1 MPNTLR
7 IKRRASGNAGAP
19 ASLANAELAYN
30 EVDDVLYYGKGTGG
44 AGGTATTV
52 EAIGGTGAMVTRA
65 SAQTISGAKD
75 FTAVPVVSG
84 SLATSDNSTK
94 VATTAFVKAQT
105 YALTASASQDVS
117 VSGSTSGVNATINSG
132 AVTLAKMA
140 NLPAFTLIGNNTN
153 GSGAPTALVA
163 SYVKSMLNI
172 DANDILNFQAKVR
185 ENRISDLATPNV
197 DFSVGGNR
205 ILFVGTPVVG
215 TDAANKNYVDS
226 VAQGLD
232 AKPSVRAATTANITL
247 SGTQTIDGVA
257 LAANE
262 RVLVK
267 NQSIGTQNGIYA
279 VSAGS
284 WTRVTDADDIEK
296 LRSAFVFVEQGTVNG
311 DTGWTCTVDLGAT
324 WGATAITWV
333 QFSGAGTYTAG
344 SGLTLS
350 GSAFSISTS
359 YAGQTSITT
368 LGTISTGT
376 WQGTAISATYID
388 SAIARLAS
396 PTFTGRVT
404 MPAAGSGTGLK
415 INSGWIASPTSS
427 DSGVIEYDGGVV
439 NFINSSGQRRRLFS
453 EGSSIDAS
461 NIGDTTPASGTFNA
475 LATMAGYNAVFNGN
489 IIAKANI
496 NLNGAAAAVLTLPGG
511 STSKVP
517 IFLTSGTLATTAVAH
532 GVEWDGTSL
541 YVTNSSAARKTVAY
555 TDSSITGNAAN
566 VTGTVAIANG
576 GTGQTSKAAAFNA
589 LSPTTTLGDFVYHDG
604 SNNVRLAGSTAA
616 AKRFLTQTGNGTV
629 SAAPAWGTI
638 TSGDVSGLVASAT
651 TDTTN
656 ASNITSGTL
665 ADGRIA
671 AALTGKT
678 YNSLT
683 LTAAAT
689 GFTIAGGTASKTLT
703 LSNTITLAGTDSA
716 TLNIGGGGTLGSAAF
731 TASTAYATAAQGTK
745 ADNVGAVNG
754 IIKSNGSASFS
765 AAVAGTDFISPNSDL
780 DGGTF

>member
-30 EVDDVLYYGKGTGG
+30 EIDDTLYYGKGSGG
-44 AGGTATTV
+44 AGGSATTI
-52 EAIGGTGAMVTRA
+52 EAIAGAGAVVTRA

-105 YALTASASQDVS
+105 YALTAAASQDVS

-185 ENRISDLATPNV
+185 ENRISDLATPTV

-324 WGATAITWV
+324 WGATALTWV

-376 WQGTAISATYID
+376 WQATAINASYID

-404 MPAAGSGTGLK
+404 MPAAGASTGLK
-415 INSGWIASPTSS
+415 INVGWLSSFSAS
-427 DSGVIEYDGGVV
+427 DSGVIEYDGGVI

-461 NIGDTTPASGTFNA
+461 NIGDTTPASGSFTS
-475 LATMAGYNAVFNGN
+475 LATLAGYNAVFNGGL
-489 IIAKANI
+489 IAKGNI
-496 NLNGAAAAVLTLPGG
+496 NLNGATAAVLTLPGG
-511 STSKVP
+511 SASKVP
-517 IFLTSGTLATTAVAH
+517 VFLTSGVLATTAVAH
-532 GVEWDGTSL
+532 GVEWDGTNL
-541 YVTNSSAARKTVAY
+541 YVTNSAAARKTVAF
-555 TDSSITGNAAN
+555 TDSSISGNAATVTNGVYTTGSYADPAWITSLSKSKVGLAN
-566 VTGTVAIANG
+566 VENTALSTWAGSGNITTIGTLSSGTVPVARI
-576 GTGQTSKAAAFNA
+576 
-589 LSPTTTLGDFVYHDG
+589 
-604 SNNVRLAGSTAA
+604 
-616 AKRFLTQTGNGTV
+616 
-629 SAAPAWGTI
+629 
-638 TSGDVSGLVASAT
+638 SGLAASAT

-656 ASNITSGTL
+656 ASNISSGTL
-665 ADGRIA
+665 ADARIA

-683 LTAAAT
+683 LTANTT
-689 GFTIAGGTASKTLT
+689 GFALAGGTTAKTLT
-703 LSNTITLAGTDSA
+703 VANTLTLAGTDSA
-716 TLNIGGGGTLGSAAF
+716 TLNIDGGGTLGSAAF
-731 TASTAYATAAQGTK
+731 TASSAYATASQGTK

-754 IIKSNGSASFS
+754 IVKVNGSAVFS
-765 AAVAGTDFISPNSDL
+765 AAVAGTDFLAPSSDV

>member
-30 EVDDVLYYGKGTGG
+30 EIDDTLYYGKGSGG
-44 AGGTATTV
+44 AGGSATTI
-52 EAIGGTGAMVTRA
+52 EAIAGAGAVVTRA

-105 YALTASASQDVS
+105 YALTAAASQDVS

-185 ENRISDLATPNV
+185 ENRISDLATPTV

-324 WGATAITWV
+324 WGATALTWV

-376 WQGTAISATYID
+376 WQAAAINASYID

-404 MPAAGSGTGLK
+404 MPAAGASTGLK
-415 INSGWIASPTSS
+415 INVGWLSSFSAS
-427 DSGVIEYDGGVV
+427 DSGVIEYDGGVI

-461 NIGDTTPASGTFNA
+461 NIGDTTPASGSFTS
-475 LATMAGYNAVFNGN
+475 LATLAGYNAVFNGGL
-489 IIAKANI
+489 IAKGNI
-496 NLNGAAAAVLTLPGG
+496 NLNGATAAVLTLPGG
-511 STSKVP
+511 SASKVP
-517 IFLTSGTLATTAVAH
+517 VFLTSGVLATTAVAH
-532 GVEWDGTSL
+532 GVEWDGTNL
-541 YVTNSSAARKTVAY
+541 YVTNSAAARKTVAF
-555 TDSSITGNAAN
+555 TDSSISGNAATVTNGVYTTGSYADPAWITSLSKSKVGLAN
-566 VTGTVAIANG
+566 VENTALSTWAGSGNITTIGTLSSGTVPVA
-576 GTGQTSKAAAFNA
+576 
-589 LSPTTTLGDFVYHDG
+589 
-604 SNNVRLAGSTAA
+604 R
-616 AKRFLTQTGNGTV
+616 
-629 SAAPAWGTI
+629 
-638 TSGDVSGLVASAT
+638 VSGLAASAT

-656 ASNITSGTL
+656 ASNISSGTL
-665 ADGRIA
+665 ADARIA

-678 YNSLT
+678 YNGLT
-683 LTAAAT
+683 LTANTT
-689 GFTIAGGTASKTLT
+689 GFALAGGTTAKTLT
-703 LSNTITLAGTDSA
+703 VANTLTLAGADSA
-716 TLNIGGGGTLGSAAF
+716 TLNIDGGGTLGSAAF
-731 TASTAYATAAQGTK
+731 TASSAYATASQGTK

-754 IIKSNGSASFS
+754 IVKVNGSALFT
-765 AAVAGTDFISPNSDL
+765 AAVAGTDFLAPSSDV

>member
-30 EVDDVLYYGKGTGG
+30 EIDDTLYYGKGSGG
-44 AGGTATTV
+44 AGGSATTI
-52 EAIGGTGAMVTRA
+52 EAIAGAGAVVTRA

-185 ENRISDLATPNV
+185 ENRISDLATPTV

-324 WGATAITWV
+324 WGATALTWV

-376 WQGTAISATYID
+376 WQATSINASYID

-404 MPAAGSGTGLK
+404 MPAAGASTGLK
-415 INSGWIASPTSS
+415 INVGWLSSFSAS
-427 DSGVIEYDGGVV
+427 DSGVIEYDGGVI

-461 NIGDTTPASGTFNA
+461 NIGDTTPASGSFTS
-475 LATMAGYNAVFNGN
+475 LATLAGYNAVFNGGL
-489 IIAKANI
+489 IAKGNI
-496 NLNGAAAAVLTLPGG
+496 NLNGATAAVLTLPGG
-511 STSKVP
+511 SASKVP
-517 IFLTSGTLATTAVAH
+517 VFLTSGVLATTAVAH
-532 GVEWDGTSL
+532 GVEWDGTNL
-541 YVTNSSAARKTVAY
+541 YVTNSAAARKTVAF
-555 TDSSITGNAAN
+555 TDSSISGNAATVTNGVYTTGSYADPAWITSLSKSKVGLAN
-566 VTGTVAIANG
+566 VENTALSTWAGSGNITTIGTLSSGTVPVARI
-576 GTGQTSKAAAFNA
+576 
-589 LSPTTTLGDFVYHDG
+589 
-604 SNNVRLAGSTAA
+604 
-616 AKRFLTQTGNGTV
+616 
-629 SAAPAWGTI
+629 
-638 TSGDVSGLVASAT
+638 SGLAASAT

-656 ASNITSGTL
+656 ASNISSGTL
-665 ADGRIA
+665 ADARIA

-678 YNSLT
+678 YNGLT
-683 LTAAAT
+683 LTANTT
-689 GFTIAGGTASKTLT
+689 GFALAGGTTAKTLT
-703 LSNTITLAGTDSA
+703 VANTLTLAGADSA
-716 TLNIGGGGTLGSAAF
+716 TLNIDGGGTLGSAAF
-731 TASTAYATAAQGTK
+731 TASSAYATASQGTK

-754 IIKSNGSASFS
+754 IVKVNGSALFS
-765 AAVAGTDFISPNSDL
+765 AAVAGTDFLAPSSDV

>member
-30 EVDDVLYYGKGTGG
+30 EIDDTLYYGKGSGG
-44 AGGTATTV
+44 AGGSATTI
-52 EAIGGTGAMVTRA
+52 EAIAGAGAVVTRA

-105 YALTASASQDVS
+105 YALTAAASQDVS

-153 GSGAPTALVA
+153 GSGAPTPLVA

-185 ENRISDLATPNV
+185 ENRISDLATPTV
-197 DFSVGGNR
+197 DFSIGGNR

-324 WGATAITWV
+324 WGATALTWV

-376 WQGTAISATYID
+376 WQAAAINASYID

-404 MPAAGSGTGLK
+404 MPAAGASTGLK
-415 INSGWIASPTSS
+415 INVGWLSSFSAS
-427 DSGVIEYDGGVV
+427 DSGVIEYDGGVI

-461 NIGDTTPASGTFNA
+461 NIGDTTPASGSFTS
-475 LATMAGYNAVFNGN
+475 LATLAGYNAVFNGGL
-489 IIAKANI
+489 IAKGNI
-496 NLNGAAAAVLTLPGG
+496 NLNGATAAVLTLPGG
-511 STSKVP
+511 SASKVP
-517 IFLTSGTLATTAVAH
+517 VFLTSGVLATTAVAH
-532 GVEWDGTSL
+532 GVEWDGTNL
-541 YVTNSSAARKTVAY
+541 YVTNSAAARKTVAF
-555 TDSSITGNAAN
+555 TDSSISGNAATVTNGVYTTGSYADPAWITSLSKSKVGLAN
-566 VTGTVAIANG
+566 VENTALSTWAGSGNITTIGTLSSGTVPVA
-576 GTGQTSKAAAFNA
+576 
-589 LSPTTTLGDFVYHDG
+589 
-604 SNNVRLAGSTAA
+604 R
-616 AKRFLTQTGNGTV
+616 
-629 SAAPAWGTI
+629 
-638 TSGDVSGLVASAT
+638 VSGLAASAT

-656 ASNITSGTL
+656 ASNISSGTL
-665 ADGRIA
+665 ADARIA

-678 YNSLT
+678 YNGLT
-683 LTAAAT
+683 LTANTT
-689 GFTIAGGTASKTLT
+689 GFTLAGGTTAKTFTVANT
-703 LSNTITLAGTDSA
+703 LTLAGTDAS

-731 TASTAYATAAQGTK
+731 TASSAYATASQGTK

-754 IIKSNGSASFS
+754 IVKVNGSALFS
-765 AAVAGTDFISPNSDL
+765 AAVAGTDFLAPSSDV

>member
-65 SAQTISGAKD
+65 SAQTISGVKTFSALP
-75 FTAVPVVSG
+75 AISA
-84 SLATSDNSTK
+84 SLASSDNSTNI
-94 VATTAFVKAQT
+94 ATTAFVKAQG
-105 YALTASASQDVS
+105 YL
-117 VSGSTSGVNATINSG
+117 VSGGSITSAANQDATIGGTIG
-132 AVTLAKMA
+132 AVTIALKNVGSAGTYTKITTDAQGRVSSGTTLAASDIPTITAAKVSDFDTQVRTSRLDQMA
-140 NLPAFTLIGNNTN
+140 
-153 GSGAPTALVA
+153 APTAL
-163 SYVKSMLNI
+163 LNI
-172 DANDILNFQAKVR
+172 NGQIVR
-185 ENRISDLATPNV
+185 QVAD
-197 DFSVGGNR
+197 
-205 ILFVGTPVVG
+205 PVLSG
-215 TDAANKNYVDS
+215 DAANKGYVDS

-232 AKPSVRAATTANITL
+232 AKQSVIAATTANITL
-247 SGTQTIDGVA
+247 SGTQTIDGIA
-257 LAANE
+257 LADGN

-267 NQSIGTQNGIYA
+267 NQTTQSQNGIYI
-279 VSAGS
+279 VSTVG
-284 WTRVTDADDIEK
+284 WTRATDANTWDE
-296 LRSAFVFVEQGTVNG
+296 LRSAFVFVEQGTTNS
-311 DTGWTCTVDLGAT
+311 DTGWVCTANSGGTLET
-324 WGATAITWV
+324 TAVTWV
-333 QFSGAGTYTAG
+333 QFSGAGEYLAG
-344 SGLTLS
+344 TGLTLT
-350 GSAFSISTS
+350 GNTFSISSS
-359 YAGQTSITT
+359 YSGQNTITT
-368 LGTISTGT
+368 VGTISTGT
-376 WQGTAISATYID
+376 WQGTSINASYID
-388 SAIARLAS
+388 SAIARLAA
-396 PTFTGRVT
+396 PTFTGVVT
-404 MPAAGSGTGLK
+404 MPAASATSGLK
-415 INSGWIASPTSS
+415 IASGFIASVNSGY
-427 DSGVIEYDGGVV
+427 SGVIEYDGGVM

-461 NIGDTTPASGTFNA
+461 NIGETTPASGTFTF
-475 LATMAGYNAVFNGN
+475 LATMAGYNAVFNGGL
-489 IIAKANI
+489 IAKGNI
-496 NLNGAAAAVLTLPGG
+496 NLNGATAAVLTLPGG
-511 STSKVP
+511 STTKVP

-532 GVEWDGTSL
+532 GVEWDGTNL
-541 YVTNSSAARKTVAY
+541 YVTNSAAARKTVAY

-616 AKRFLTQTGNGTV
+616 TKRFLTQTGNGTV
-629 SAAPAWGTI
+629 SAAPSWGTI
-638 TSGDVSGLVASAT
+638 ASGDVSGLAASAT
-651 TDTTN
+651 TDATN
-656 ASNITSGTL
+656 ASNISSGTL
-665 ADGRIA
+665 ADARIA
-671 AALTGKT
+671 SALTGKT

-765 AAVAGTDFISPNSDL
+765 AAVAGTDFISPGSDL

>member
-30 EVDDVLYYGKGTGG
+30 EIDDTLYYGKGSGG
-44 AGGTATTV
+44 AGGSATTI
-52 EAIGGTGAMVTRA
+52 EAIAGAGAVVTRA

-105 YALTASASQDVS
+105 YALTAAASQDVS

-185 ENRISDLATPNV
+185 ENRISDLATPTV

-324 WGATAITWV
+324 WGATALTWV

-376 WQGTAISATYID
+376 WQATAINASYID

-404 MPAAGSGTGLK
+404 MPAAGASTGLK
-415 INSGWIASPTSS
+415 INVGWLSSFSAS
-427 DSGVIEYDGGVV
+427 DSGVIEYDGGVI

-461 NIGDTTPASGTFNA
+461 NIGDTTPASGSFTS
-475 LATMAGYNAVFNGN
+475 LATLAGYNAVFNGGL
-489 IIAKANI
+489 IAKGNI
-496 NLNGAAAAVLTLPGG
+496 NLNGATAAVLTLPGG
-511 STSKVP
+511 SASKVP
-517 IFLTSGTLATTAVAH
+517 VFLTSGVLATTAVAH
-532 GVEWDGTSL
+532 GVEWDGTNL
-541 YVTNSSAARKTVAY
+541 YVTNSAAARKTVAF
-555 TDSSITGNAAN
+555 TDSSISGNAATVTNGVYTTGSYADPAWITSLSKSKVGLAN
-566 VTGTVAIANG
+566 VENTALSTWAGSGNITTIGTLSSGTVPVA
-576 GTGQTSKAAAFNA
+576 
-589 LSPTTTLGDFVYHDG
+589 
-604 SNNVRLAGSTAA
+604 R
-616 AKRFLTQTGNGTV
+616 
-629 SAAPAWGTI
+629 
-638 TSGDVSGLVASAT
+638 VSGLAASAT

-656 ASNITSGTL
+656 ASNISSGTL
-665 ADGRIA
+665 ADARIA

-678 YNSLT
+678 YNGLT
-683 LTAAAT
+683 LTANTT
-689 GFTIAGGTASKTLT
+689 GFALAGGTTAKTLT
-703 LSNTITLAGTDSA
+703 VANTLTLAGTDSA
-716 TLNIGGGGTLGSAAF
+716 TLNIDGGGTLGSAAF
-731 TASTAYATAAQGTK
+731 TASSAYATASQGTK

-754 IIKSNGSASFS
+754 IVKVNGSAVFS
-765 AAVAGTDFISPNSDL
+765 AAVAGTDFLAPSSDV

>member
-7 IKRRASGNAGAP
+7 IKRRASGNVGAP

-30 EVDDVLYYGKGTGG
+30 EVDDTLYYGKGSGG
-44 AGGTATTV
+44 AGGSATTI
-52 EAIGGTGAMVTRA
+52 EAIAGSGAVVTRA

-105 YALTASASQDVS
+105 YSLAASASQDVS

-153 GSGAPTALVA
+153 ASGAPTALVA
-163 SYVKSMLNI
+163 SYVKSMLAI

-185 ENRISDLATPNV
+185 ENKISDLAIPTV
-197 DFSVGGNR
+197 DFSAGSNR
-205 ILFVGTPVVG
+205 ILFVATPVAG

-257 LAANE
+257 LSANE

-284 WTRVTDADDIEK
+284 WTRVSDADEIDK

-324 WGATAITWV
+324 WGATALTWV
-333 QFSGAGTYTAG
+333 QFSGAGSYTAG
-344 SGLTLS
+344 SGLTLT

-359 YAGQTSITT
+359 YSGQTSITT

-376 WQGTAISATYID
+376 WQATAVGAAYID

-404 MPAAGSGTGLK
+404 MPAAGAGTGLK
-415 INSGWIASPTSS
+415 INVGWLSSFSAS
-427 DSGVIEYDGGVV
+427 DSGVIEYDGGVI
-439 NFINSSGQRRRLFS
+439 NFINSGGQRRRLFS
-453 EGSSIDAS
+453 EGSSIDGS
-461 NIGDTTPASGTFNA
+461 NIGDNTPASGSFTV
-475 LATMAGYNAVFNGN
+475 LTTLAGYNAVFNGGL
-489 IIAKANI
+489 IAKGNI
-496 NLNGAAAAVLTLPGG
+496 NLNGATAAVLTLPGG
-511 STSKVP
+511 STTKVP

-532 GVEWDGTSL
+532 GVEWDGTNL
-541 YVTNSSAARKTVAY
+541 YVTNSAVARKTVAY
-555 TDSSITGNAAN
+555 TDSSISGNASTVTNGVYTTGSYADPAWITSLSKSKVGLGN
-566 VTGTVAIANG
+566 VENTALSTWVGSGNITTIGTLSSGTVPVA
-576 GTGQTSKAAAFNA
+576 
-589 LSPTTTLGDFVYHDG
+589 
-604 SNNVRLAGSTAA
+604 R
-616 AKRFLTQTGNGTV
+616 
-629 SAAPAWGTI
+629 
-638 TSGDVSGLVASAT
+638 VSGLAASAT
-651 TDTTN
+651 TDATN
-656 ASNITSGTL
+656 ASNISSGTL
-665 ADGRIA
+665 ADARVA
-671 AALTGKT
+671 AALTGKS
-678 YNSLT
+678 YNGLT
-683 LTAAAT
+683 LTANTT
-689 GFTIAGGTASKTLT
+689 GFALAGGTTAKTLTIANTLT
-703 LSNTITLAGTDSA
+703 LSGTDSA
-716 TLNIGGGGTLGSAAF
+716 TLNIVGGGTLGSAAF
-731 TASTAYATAAQGTK
+731 TASSAYATASQGTK

-754 IIKSNGSASFS
+754 LVKVNGSASFS
-765 AAVAGTDFISPNSDL
+765 AALAGTDFLAPSSDV

>member
-30 EVDDVLYYGKGTGG
+30 EIDDTLYYGKGSGG
-44 AGGTATTV
+44 AGGSATTI
-52 EAIGGTGAMVTRA
+52 EAIAGAGAVVTRA

-105 YALTASASQDVS
+105 YALTAAASQDVS

-185 ENRISDLATPNV
+185 ENRISDLATPTV

-324 WGATAITWV
+324 WGATALTWV

-376 WQGTAISATYID
+376 WQAAAINASYID

-404 MPAAGSGTGLK
+404 MPAAGASTGLK
-415 INSGWIASPTSS
+415 INVGWLSSFSAS
-427 DSGVIEYDGGVV
+427 DSGVIEYDGGVI

-461 NIGDTTPASGTFNA
+461 NIGDTTPASGSFTS
-475 LATMAGYNAVFNGN
+475 LATLAGYNAVFNGGL
-489 IIAKANI
+489 IAKGNI
-496 NLNGAAAAVLTLPGG
+496 NLNGATAAVLTLPGG
-511 STSKVP
+511 SASKVP
-517 IFLTSGTLATTAVAH
+517 VFLTSGVLATTAVAH
-532 GVEWDGTSL
+532 GVEWDGTNL
-541 YVTNSSAARKTVAY
+541 YVTNSAAARKTVAF
-555 TDSSITGNAAN
+555 TDSSISGNAATVTNGVYTTGSYADPAWITSLSKSKVGLAN
-566 VTGTVAIANG
+566 VENTALSTWAGSGNITTIGTLSSGTVPVA
-576 GTGQTSKAAAFNA
+576 
-589 LSPTTTLGDFVYHDG
+589 
-604 SNNVRLAGSTAA
+604 R
-616 AKRFLTQTGNGTV
+616 
-629 SAAPAWGTI
+629 
-638 TSGDVSGLVASAT
+638 VSGLAASAT

-656 ASNITSGTL
+656 ASNISSGTL
-665 ADGRIA
+665 ADARIA

-678 YNSLT
+678 YNGLT
-683 LTAAAT
+683 LTANTT
-689 GFTIAGGTASKTLT
+689 GFALAGGTTAKTLT
-703 LSNTITLAGTDSA
+703 VANTLTLAGTDSA
-716 TLNIGGGGTLGSAAF
+716 TLNIDGGGTLGSAAF
-731 TASTAYATAAQGTK
+731 TASSAYATASQGTK

-754 IIKSNGSASFS
+754 IVKVNGSAVFS
-765 AAVAGTDFISPNSDL
+765 AAVAGTDFLAPSSDV

>member
-30 EVDDVLYYGKGTGG
+30 EIDDTLYYGKGSGG
-44 AGGTATTV
+44 AGGSATTI
-52 EAIGGTGAMVTRA
+52 EAIAGAGAVVTRA

-105 YALTASASQDVS
+105 YALTAAASQDVS

-185 ENRISDLATPNV
+185 ENRISDLATPTV

-324 WGATAITWV
+324 WGATALTWV

-376 WQGTAISATYID
+376 WQAAAINASYID

-404 MPAAGSGTGLK
+404 MPAAGASTGLK
-415 INSGWIASPTSS
+415 INVGWLSSFSAS
-427 DSGVIEYDGGVV
+427 DSGVIEYDGGVI

-461 NIGDTTPASGTFNA
+461 NIGDTTPASGSFTT
-475 LATMAGYNAVFNGN
+475 LATLAGYNAVFNGGL
-489 IIAKANI
+489 IAKGNI
-496 NLNGAAAAVLTLPGG
+496 NLNGATAAVLTLPGG
-511 STSKVP
+511 SASKVP
-517 IFLTSGTLATTAVAH
+517 VFLTSGVLATTAVAH
-532 GVEWDGTSL
+532 GVEWDGTNL
-541 YVTNSSAARKTVAY
+541 YVTNSAAARKTVAF
-555 TDSSITGNAAN
+555 TDSSISGNAATVTNGVYTTGSYADPAWITSLSKSKVGLAN
-566 VTGTVAIANG
+566 VENTALSTWAGSANITTIGTLSSGTVPVA
-576 GTGQTSKAAAFNA
+576 
-589 LSPTTTLGDFVYHDG
+589 
-604 SNNVRLAGSTAA
+604 R
-616 AKRFLTQTGNGTV
+616 
-629 SAAPAWGTI
+629 
-638 TSGDVSGLVASAT
+638 VSGLATSAT

-656 ASNITSGTL
+656 ASNISSGTL
-665 ADGRIA
+665 ADARIA

-678 YNSLT
+678 YNGLT
-683 LTAAAT
+683 LTANTT
-689 GFTIAGGTASKTLT
+689 GFALAGGTTAKTLT
-703 LSNTITLAGTDSA
+703 VANTLTLAGADSA
-716 TLNIGGGGTLGSAAF
+716 TLNIDGGGTLGSAAF
-731 TASTAYATAAQGTK
+731 TASSAYATASQGTK

-754 IIKSNGSASFS
+754 IVKVNGSAVFS
-765 AAVAGTDFISPNSDL
+765 AAVAGTDFLAPSSDV